1 LRLAV
6 TEGKRETKRRY
17 LATGRTNVNAKTLSF
32 TAVLFGTGCSS
43 KSAENGCHP
52 NGTGADAASE
62 DIGAF
67 NEMPTGDDKFREDDA
82 LEPDP
87 VDGNND
93 RYTVNKVSVSSD
105 TNKNRNW

>member
-6 TEGKRETKRRY
+6 TEGKRKTKRRY

-32 TAVLFGTGCSS
+32 TAVLFGTSCSF
-43 KSAENGCHP
+43 KFDKNGGKP
-52 NGTGADAASE
+52 NGTGADSASE
-62 DIGAF
+62 DSGAF

-93 RYTVNKVSVSSD
+93 GYTVNKVSVSSD
-105 TNKNRNW
+105 TNKTRNW